1 LIFGGT
7 ARNPDGSDR
16 DTHYPVVSFTLKDGL
31 QKDELAPPSKPYLQH
46 IAEGLRQT
54 FPLWDDPDVASYLGS
69 APGADVL
76 APQHVLA
83 AVAEH
88 LHIEDPRMSEHPP
101 PPLLAYQG
109 GSGAEVKI
117 WSTW

>member
-7 ARNPDGSDR
+7 ARNPEGSDR
-16 DTHYPVVSFTLKDGL
+16 DTHYPVVSFTLRDGL

-54 FPLWDDPDVASYLGS
+54 FPLWDDLDVASYLGG

-76 APQHVLA
+76 HPQQILA
-83 AVAEH
+83 AVTEH
-88 LHIEDPRMSEHPP
+88 LHVEDPRMSEDPP
-101 PPLLAYQG
+101 PPLLAYG
-109 GSGAEVKI
+109 GGRGAEVKI